1 MHNCPFLPASLFPYI
16 KNFVPN
22 SQLPHLIQSKSISWL
37 SSFTDFFVPT
47 LRILYQ
53 LSLTSFNLIQI
64 SQLVAFA
71 GLKQLWLLLFRNMN
85 QFHFNPFE
93 HFMFDCVMIFKVKFE
108 LGFKTP
114 KLWHFLIT
122 VDTDTSLHISK
133 SKIFILALKPAI
145 NKSHYKYY
153 PCFVEPKG

>member
-1 MHNCPFLPASLFPYI
+1 MDDNLWGERFIALLFALSSHVNWHSLHVCIRHPWILSIHVNRHSLRVCIRHPWILGSHVNWRLLRVCIRHPWNLPGTRIFLMHNCPFLPASLFPYI

-71 GLKQLWLLLFRNMN
+71 GLK
-85 QFHFNPFE
+85 
-93 HFMFDCVMIFKVKFE
+93 
-108 LGFKTP
+108 
-114 KLWHFLIT
+114 
-122 VDTDTSLHISK
+122 
-133 SKIFILALKPAI
+133 
-145 NKSHYKYY
+145 
-153 PCFVEPKG
+153 